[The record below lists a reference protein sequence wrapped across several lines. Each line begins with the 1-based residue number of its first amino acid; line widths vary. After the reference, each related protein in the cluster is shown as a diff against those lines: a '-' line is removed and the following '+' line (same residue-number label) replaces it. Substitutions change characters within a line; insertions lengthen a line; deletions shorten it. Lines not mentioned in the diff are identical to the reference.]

1 MIDNI
6 DILETS
12 RKKIDR
18 IDSKIIDLLAER
30 HAEVAKVLDYK
41 KSNDIPV
48 RHPAREEDMISR
60 RRSLGIIR
68 ELDPDYLEELF
79 RTILRQSRVDQTE
92 SKSENGV
99 RPDATVLIAGGSG
112 GMGKY
117 YADWFMKSGYK
128 TRILGSGDWDNVE
141 SLCDGIDLALI
152 SVPIDKTL
160 SVIENIVPYLPERAV
175 LADLTSI
182 KKAPM
187 QVMMESHKGPVM
199 GTHPLFGPATSTMDK
214 QIIVIT
220 PGRDREACRWF
231 IDQLS
236 EWGAIIVESDEE
248 EHDRIMTV
256 VQALRHFATFSFG
269 KFLFEQKIDL
279 FRSLEFS
286 SPIYRLELGMVGRL
300 FAQDPGLYSGIIFAS
315 SERRSILK
323 KYISSMTK
331 LADMIDNTDK
341 NKFIEQFNG
350 IAEWFGPFSEQ
361 AMRESSFLIEK
372 LIERF

>member
-1 MIDNI
+1 MDNDSNI
-6 DILETS
+6 IEVS
-12 RKKIDR
+12 REKIDG
-18 IDSKIIDLLAER
+18 IDSKIINLLAER
-30 HAEVAKVLDYK
+30 HAEVEKVLEYK
-41 KSNDIPV
+41 KEKNIPV
-48 RHPAREEDMISR
+48 RHPAREEDMITR
-60 RRSLGIIR
+60 RRTIG
-68 ELDPDYLEELF
+68 EEKDLDPDYLEELF
-79 RTILRQSRVDQTE
+79 RTILRQSRVGQTE

-99 RPDATVLIAGGSG
+99 RPDATVLIVGGKG

-117 YADWFMKSGYK
+117 YADWFKKSGYK

-141 SLCDGIDLALI
+141 SLCNGIDLALI
-152 SVPIDKTL
+152 SVPIDKT
-160 SVIENIVPYLPERAV
+160 SPVIDNISKYLPERAI

-187 QVMMESHKGPVM
+187 QVMMESHNGPVL
-199 GTHPLFGPATSTMDK
+199 GTHPLFGPTTSTMDK

-220 PGRDREACRWF
+220 PGRDPEACKWF

-236 EWGAIIVESDEE
+236 EWGAIIVESDED
-248 EHDRIMTV
+248 EHDRIMAV

-300 FAQDPGLYSGIIFAS
+300 FAQDPDLYSGIIFAS
-315 SERRSILK
+315 PERRSILK
-323 KYISSMTK
+323 SYISSMMELT
-331 LADMIDNTDK
+331 DMIDNIDRDEFK
-341 NKFIEQFNG
+341 KQFNKT
-350 IAEWFGPFSEQ
+350 AEWFGPFSEQ
-361 AMRESSFLIEK
+361 AMRESTFLIEK